1 MRISSS
7 ETRKTFWMRI
17 DMAKNALM
25 STAARLVETVL
36 FIENEA
42 LDIERLCSMTGLS
55 EKEVAKAV
63 DEIKDVY
70 EERGHGI
77 RIRENSDLS
86 IEFAPCSDLY
96 DLLRSTY
103 GRKGD
108 RRLTRA
114 AMETLSIVAYSQPIT
129 RKEIDNIR
137 GVASDSIVRL
147 LREREYIKVVGRK
160 DVQGHPCLYGTSR
173 KFLFEFGLKSISD
186 LPKLSNIDRLRFDK
200 SAQESEEG
208 ENTDGK

>member
-1 MRISSS
+1 
-7 ETRKTFWMRI
+7 
-17 DMAKNALM
+17 MARNALM
-25 STAARLVETVL
+25 STGARLVETVL

-42 LDIERLCSMTGLS
+42 MDRERLASMTGLD
-55 EKEVAKAV
+55 EKSVDKALKELDEVYQEK
-63 DEIKDVY
+63 
-70 EERGHGI
+70 GHGL
-77 RIRENSDLS
+77 RLKENSDGS

-103 GRKGD
+103 GRKVD
-108 RRLTRA
+108 RILTRA
-114 AMETLSIVAYSQPIT
+114 AMETLSVVAYSQPIT

-173 KFLFEFGLKSISD
+173 KFLYEFGLKSISD
-186 LPKLSNIDRLRFDK
+186 LPRLSAIDRMRFDRDE
-200 SAQESEEG
+200 QEEQG
-208 ENTDGK
+208 ELFDDGRQDDR

>member
-1 MRISSS
+1 
-7 ETRKTFWMRI
+7 
-17 DMAKNALM
+17 MAKKELM
-25 STAARLVETVL
+25 STNARLVETVL

-42 LDIERLCSMTGLS
+42 LDMERLCSMTNLD
-55 EKEVAKAV
+55 EKSVAKAV
-63 DEIKDVY
+63 KELSAVY
-70 EERGHGI
+70 EESGHGL
-77 RIRENSDLS
+77 RIKENSDSS

-103 GRKGD
+103 GRKVD
-108 RRLTRA
+108 RRMTRA

-160 DVQGHPCLYGTSR
+160 DVPGHPCLYGTSR

-186 LPKLSNIDRLRFDK
+186 LPKLSAIDSMRFNK
-200 SAQESEEG
+200 EESG
-208 ENTDGK
+208 DTDNG

>member
-1 MRISSS
+1 
-7 ETRKTFWMRI
+7 
-17 DMAKNALM
+17 MAKIELM
-25 STAARLVETVL
+25 STNARLVETVL

-42 LDIERLCSMTGLS
+42 LDMERLCSMTNLD
-55 EKEVAKAV
+55 EKSVAKAV
-63 DEIKDVY
+63 KELSTVY
-70 EERGHGI
+70 EESGHGL
-77 RIRENSDLS
+77 RIKENSDSS

-103 GRKGD
+103 GRKVD

-160 DVQGHPCLYGTSR
+160 DVPGHPCLYGTSR

-186 LPKLSNIDRLRFDK
+186 LPKLSAIDSMRFNK
-200 SAQESEEG
+200 EESG
-208 ENTDGK
+208 DTDNG